1 MYKPRGPYKRQFTVD
16 KRQLKNILELWV
28 HWCAFENHAISK
40 ITLSFFFRFIAVLS
54 VNICSVWTVTSS
66 FMTLYTAVPDVLP
79 PHRGRAESFRSCNI
93 IYLSPTIKTFDAN
106 FVMTASFY
114 NKTAFLYQAVYDFLR
129 RFLSFKFFADYKYK
143 WPQSI
148 QGWLNKL
155 CHQGTWAKAFLSD
168 ACQPEVDFLHSWA
181 LILPKFSVEWSLQV

>member
-93 IYLSPTIKTFDAN
+93 IYLSPAIETFDAN

-148 QGWLNKL
+148 QG
-155 CHQGTWAKAFLSD
+155 
-168 ACQPEVDFLHSWA
+168 
-181 LILPKFSVEWSLQV
+181 